1 MTAFKLMLL
10 GEIGVGKSSIA
21 RRLVFDRF
29 ESEYKPT
36 IGVDVLRCE
45 LPAQPGLP
53 PVTLIIW
60 DTDGNFGDA
69 IFQHVYLR
77 QADGA
82 LIISDSS
89 RRATLEAQR
98 SLAKGFLNERPGR
111 YCSLIVNKCDLAG
124 AAEAKALDADLGDLN
139 LPLALTSAKTGSNV
153 AHVFQ
158 DAARTMARR
167 NL

>member
-21 RRLVFDRF
+21 RRMVFDRF

-82 LIISDSS
+82 LIISDIG

-98 SLAKGFLNERPGR
+98 GLARGFLNERPGR
-111 YCSLIVNKCDLAG
+111 YCRLVVNKCDVAETM
-124 AAEAKALDADLGDLN
+124 EAKALEADLGELQ
-139 LPLALTSAKTGSNV
+139 LPLSLTSAKTGSNI

-167 NL
+167 SL